1 MRRASYC
8 MLVKTERDVFGRGIM
23 VVKPRHISLQSSSHF
38 KFETAQG
45 AQNHYSLLKAKLQ
58 GLVWKFIFTV
68 VKMVKMY
75 KKKLLKYT

>member
-1 MRRASYC
+1 MF
-8 MLVKTERDVFGRGIM
+8 LGGGIM

-45 AQNHYSLLKAKLQ
+45 TQNHNSLLKAKLQ

-68 VKMVKMY
+68 DKMVKMY